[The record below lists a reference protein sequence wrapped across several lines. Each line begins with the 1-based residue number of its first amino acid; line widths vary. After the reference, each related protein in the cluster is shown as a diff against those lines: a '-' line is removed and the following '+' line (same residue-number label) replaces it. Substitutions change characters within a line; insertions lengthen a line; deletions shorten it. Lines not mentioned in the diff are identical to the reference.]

1 MSNRQARREQS
12 RTTTRPTRP
21 KSTPPGKTPKRSGG
35 GPDLLSLPFLAGA
48 TVLIVAL
55 AVILGVLISRGS
67 SSSDAAL
74 VSAIQTGTTELPA
87 NLANG
92 TKLGKDDAKIK
103 LVEFEDF
110 QCPFCLAYSA
120 QQEPTLI
127 KEYVATGK
135 MQITYKT
142 YALLGTESVKAGEA
156 ALCAADQNKF
166 WPYHDKLFLV
176 EAQAGQHSNEQRDV
190 GRFSDANL
198 KAYAAGLGLDTA
210 KFNTCYDSGKFADQ
224 VNSEYSE
231 GKQLGISGTPG
242 FVIDGTPLTGTP
254 STLDSWRQ
262 ALDQI
267 YAATPTP
274 VGATAA
280 ASGTPRA
287 SGTPASGTPVPS
299 GSPAAS
305 PSAAVTPTPPG
316 VTPSPAA
323 TATP

>member
-35 GPDLLSLPFLAGA
+35 GPDLLSMPFLAGA

-55 AVILGVLISRGS
+55 AVILGVLISRGGT
-67 SSSDAAL
+67 SSDAAL
-74 VSAIQTGTTELPA
+74 VSAIQTSTTEIPA

-103 LVEFEDF
+103 LVEYEDF
-110 QCPFCLAYSA
+110 QCPFCLAYTA

-142 YALLGTESVKAGEA
+142 YPLLGTESVKAGEA

-176 EAQAGQHSNEQRDV
+176 QAEAGQHSNEQRDV
-190 GRFSDANL
+190 GRFSDSNL
-198 KAYAAGLGLDTA
+198 KQYAADLGLDTT
-210 KFNTCYDSGKFADQ
+210 KFNSCYDSNKYQDQ
-224 VNSEYSE
+224 VNSEYTE

-242 FVIDGTPLTGTP
+242 FVIDGTPLSGTP

-280 ASGTPRA
+280 ASGTPA
-287 SGTPASGTPVPS
+287 AGTGTPAPS

-305 PSAAVTPTPPG
+305 PSAAVTT
-316 VTPSPAA
+316 SPA

>member
-35 GPDLLSLPFLAGA
+35 GPDLLSMPFLAGA

-55 AVILGVLISRGS
+55 AVILGVLISRGGT
-67 SSSDAAL
+67 SSDAAL
-74 VSAIQTGTTELPA
+74 VSAIQTSTTEIPA

-103 LVEFEDF
+103 LVEYEDF
-110 QCPFCLAYSA
+110 QCPFCLAYTA

-176 EAQAGQHSNEQRDV
+176 QAEAGQHSNEQRDV
-190 GRFSDANL
+190 GRFSDSNL
-198 KAYAAGLGLDTA
+198 KQYAADLGLDTT
-210 KFNTCYDSGKFADQ
+210 KFNSCYDSNKYQDQ
-224 VNSEYSE
+224 VNSEYTE

-242 FVIDGTPLTGTP
+242 FVIDGTPLSGTP

-274 VGATAA
+274 VGSTAA
-280 ASGTPRA
+280 ASGTPA
-287 SGTPASGTPVPS
+287 AGTGTPAPS

-305 PSAAVTPTPPG
+305 PSAAVTTAP
-316 VTPSPAA
+316 A

>member
-35 GPDLLSLPFLAGA
+35 GPDLLSMPFLAGA

-55 AVILGVLISRGS
+55 AVILGVLISRGGT
-67 SSSDAAL
+67 SSDAAL
-74 VSAIQTGTTELPA
+74 VSAIQTSTTEIPA

-103 LVEFEDF
+103 LVEYEDF
-110 QCPFCLAYSA
+110 QCPFCLAYTA

-142 YALLGTESVKAGEA
+142 YPLLGTESVKAGEA

-176 EAQAGQHSNEQRDV
+176 QAEAGQHSNEQRDV
-190 GRFSDANL
+190 GRFSDSNL
-198 KAYAAGLGLDTA
+198 KQYAADLGLDTT
-210 KFNTCYDSGKFADQ
+210 KFNSCYDSNKYQDQ
-224 VNSEYSE
+224 VNSEYTE

-242 FVIDGTPLTGTP
+242 FVIDGTPLSGTP

-280 ASGTPRA
+280 ASGTPA
-287 SGTPASGTPVPS
+287 AGTGTPAPS

-305 PSAAVTPTPPG
+305 PSAAVTTAP
-316 VTPSPAA
+316 A

>member
-12 RTTTRPTRP
+12 RTTTRQTRP
-21 KSTPPGKTPKRSGG
+21 KAQPPGKGPKRSGG

-67 SSSDAAL
+67 SNADAAL
-74 VSAIQTGTTELPA
+74 VSAIQTSTPELPLD
-87 NLANG
+87 LANG
-92 TKLGKDDAKIK
+92 TSIGKADAKIK
-103 LVEFEDF
+103 LVEYEDF
-110 QCPFCLAYSA
+110 QCPFCLAYTA
-120 QQEPTLI
+120 QQEPALI

-142 YALLGTESVKAGEA
+142 FPLLGTESVKAGEA

-166 WPYHDKLFLV
+166 WPYKDKLFLV
-176 EAQAGQHSNEQRDV
+176 EAEAGQHSNEQRDV

-198 KAYAAGLGLDTA
+198 KKYASDVGLDTA
-210 KFNTCYDSGKFADQ
+210 KFDSCYDSGKFADQ
-224 VNSEYSE
+224 VNSEYTE

-242 FVIDGTPLTGTP
+242 FVINGTPLTGTP
-254 STLDSWRQ
+254 SSLDSWRQ
-262 ALDQI
+262 ALNQI

-274 VGATAA
+274 VGSATAA
-280 ASGTPRA
+280 ASGTPA
-287 SGTPASGTPVPS
+287 AGTGTPAAT

-305 PSAAVTPTPPG
+305 PSAAVTP
-316 VTPSPAA
+316 SPAS

>member
-35 GPDLLSLPFLAGA
+35 GPDLLSMPFLAGA

-55 AVILGVLISRGS
+55 AVILGVLISRGGT
-67 SSSDAAL
+67 SSDAAL
-74 VSAIQTGTTELPA
+74 VSAIQTSTTEIPA

-103 LVEFEDF
+103 LVEYEDF
-110 QCPFCLAYSA
+110 QCPFCLAYTA

-142 YALLGTESVKAGEA
+142 YPLLGTESVKAGEA

-176 EAQAGQHSNEQRDV
+176 QAEAGQHSNEQRDV
-190 GRFSDANL
+190 GRFSDSNL
-198 KAYAAGLGLDTA
+198 KQYAADLGLDTT
-210 KFNTCYDSGKFADQ
+210 KFNSCYDSNKYQDQ
-224 VNSEYSE
+224 VNSEYTE

-242 FVIDGTPLTGTP
+242 FVIDGTPLSGTP

-274 VGATAA
+274 VGSTAA
-280 ASGTPRA
+280 ASGTPA
-287 SGTPASGTPVPS
+287 AGTGTPAPS

-305 PSAAVTPTPPG
+305 PSAAVTTAP
-316 VTPSPAA
+316 A